1 MKFASHFPLTLRRPV
16 QTSVMVAAYVLTA
29 GCLMIPAAVYGQA
42 QDSPPTT
49 KAPDNSA
56 QNQAPGA
63 TADQQTNRK
72 SDIEITREIRKSVV
86 ADSSLSTYAHNVKII
101 TRHGQVTTRH
111 GQVTLKGPVK
121 SDDEKQAVTSKA
133 EAVVGSAAK
142 VNDEMTVATAS
153 N

>member
-1 MKFASHFPLTLRRPV
+1 MKFASHIPLTFRRPV
-16 QTSVMVAAYVLTA
+16 QAGAMVAAYVLTA
-29 GCLMIPAAVYGQA
+29 GCLVIPAALHGQT
-42 QDSPPTT
+42 QDGSQTT
-49 KAPDNSA
+49 KAADNSA

-63 TADQQTNRK
+63 TADQQSNRK

-101 TRHGQVTTRH
+101 TRHGQVT
-111 GQVTLKGPVK
+111 LKGPVK
-121 SDDEKQAVTSKA
+121 SDDEKQAVASKA

>member
-1 MKFASHFPLTLRRPV
+1 MKFASHIPLTLRRPV
-16 QTSVMVAAYVLTA
+16 QAGAMVAAYVLTA
-29 GCLMIPAAVYGQA
+29 GCLVIPAAVYGQT

-101 TRHGQVTTRH
+101 TRHGQVT
-111 GQVTLKGPVK
+111 LKGPVK